1 MSSYR
6 ISLGDMVITIDGGY
20 ELKGCVKISGSKNAA
35 LPLICSSLLTKGVV
49 GLKNIPRIDDVFH
62 LLKILNILNVKTKF
76 KGNILKINSR
86 NIKYHHLMTNE
97 VSKIRGSS
105 YLMSVMLCLFGK
117 CEMSFP
123 GGCNLGARNLNYHF
137 DAFIAL
143 GCIVDNNN
151 FIRIELKRNK
161 PHDVCFNN
169 KSVGATINA
178 IILAGYLG
186 KAIRIYH
193 YANEPEVYETINF
206 LRKIGY
212 RIYEMKDYLLLTR
225 RRLKRKLHYQ
235 NRYDRIEASS
245 YLMLGAISKRLVVK
259 NCPIKDMK
267 EVLRRLKEINL
278 RMKIKRNKIIVKKSC
293 LVGTNVEATSY
304 PGFPT
309 DAQPL
314 IAALLTQSKGISSI
328 RDTIYPKRF
337 NYAMALKQMGADV
350 ENVNNM
356 LIIKQKRLYG
366 AIVKGYDLRGVF
378 AIIIAACIATGKT
391 TILDGDIAFR
401 GYENL
406 ILKLKGIGVHIN
418 N

>member
-1 MSSYR
+1 
-6 ISLGDMVITIDGGY
+6 MVITIEGGY

-35 LPLICSSLLTKGVV
+35 LPLICSSLLTKGIVV
-49 GLKNIPRIDDVFH
+49 LKNIPRIDDVFN
-62 LLKILNILNVKTKF
+62 LIKILNILNVKTYF
-76 KGNILKINSR
+76 RGNKLKIDSR
-86 NIKYHHLMTNE
+86 MIKYHHLMTNE

-105 YLMSVMLCLFGK
+105 YLMSVMLSLFGK

-143 GCIVDNNN
+143 GCIADNNN
-151 FIRIELKRNK
+151 FIKLELKRNK

-225 RRLKRKLHYQ
+225 RRLKHKISHK
-235 NRYDRIEASS
+235 NRYDRIECAS
-245 YLMLGAISKRLVVK
+245 YLMLGALSKKLIVK
-259 NCPIKDMK
+259 NCPIKDLR

-278 RMKIKRNKIIVKKSC
+278 KMKIKRNKIIVRKSY
-293 LVGTNVEATSY
+293 LVGTSIEATSY

-314 IAALLTQSKGISSI
+314 ITALLTQAKGASSI

-337 NYAMALKQMGADV
+337 NYVYALKQMSADV
-350 ENVNNM
+350 EILNNM
-356 LIIKQKRLYG
+356 LIIKPKKLYG
-366 AIVKGYDLRGVF
+366 AVVKGYDLRGVF

-406 ILKLKGIGVHIN
+406 VLKLKGIGAHIDN
-418 N
+418 

>member
-1 MSSYR
+1 
-6 ISLGDMVITIDGGY
+6 MVITIEGGY

-35 LPLICSSLLTKGVV
+35 LPLICSSLLTKGIVV
-49 GLKNIPRIDDVFH
+49 LKNIPRIDDVFN
-62 LLKILNILNVKTKF
+62 LIKILNILNVKTYF
-76 KGNILKINSR
+76 RGNKLKIDSR
-86 NIKYHHLMTNE
+86 MIKYHHLMTNE

-105 YLMSVMLCLFGK
+105 YLMSVMLSLFGK

-151 FIRIELKRNK
+151 FIKLELKRNK

-225 RRLKRKLHYQ
+225 RRLKQKISHK
-235 NRYDRIEASS
+235 NRYDRIECAS
-245 YLMLGAISKRLVVK
+245 YLMLGALSKKLIVK
-259 NCPIKDMK
+259 NCPIKDLR

-278 RMKIKRNKIIVKKSC
+278 KMKIKRNKIIVRKSY
-293 LVGTNVEATSY
+293 LVGTSIEATSY

-314 IAALLTQSKGISSI
+314 ITALLTQAKGASSI

-337 NYAMALKQMGADV
+337 NYVYALKQMSADV
-350 ENVNNM
+350 EILNNM
-356 LIIKQKRLYG
+356 LIIKPKKLYG
-366 AIVKGYDLRGVF
+366 AVVKGYDLRGVF

-406 ILKLKGIGVHIN
+406 VLKLKGIGAHIDN
-418 N
+418 